1 MGRPVGDHS
10 LHRVRAPGSACAIA
24 TGMIAHADDRCA
36 RFLGFYRCARFLG
49 FCRLITLGVVDASG
63 GIRCA
68 VDADEG
74 WRDKLLA

>member
-1 MGRPVGDHS
+1 MGRPVGDHA
-10 LHRVRAPGSACAIA
+10 LHRVRAPGSACAMV

-36 RFLGFYRCARFLG
+36 RFLGF
-49 FCRLITLGVVDASG
+49 CRLVTLGVVDASG
-63 GIRCA
+63 GIRRA

>member
-1 MGRPVGDHS
+1 MGRPVGGHS
-10 LHRVRAPGSACAIA
+10 LHRVRAPGSACAIV

-36 RFLGFYRCARFLG
+36 WFLG
-49 FCRLITLGVVDASG
+49 FCRLVTLGVVDASG
-63 GIRCA
+63 GIRHRRA